1 MPAADSPAT
10 GQDQVD
16 AAKAARAA
24 RLDAL
29 GASLAT
35 KRREAIEYR
44 RSTGIE
50 AEWDEC
56 EDAYNGVDEVSK
68 QAVKKT
74 RSRDWS
80 TWTDD
85 QDNDNRS
92 TVVLNITKPYVNAF
106 ASKIIDMRLAVTGRA
121 WAFSPTP
128 IPELEEM
135 KKQNQVGLVE
145 NGQPVMMEE
154 DGQQRQA
161 TPADKANEI
170 LKKARQKADKAQ
182 KQVDD
187 WMVESHWD
195 SEARQ
200 AVDDMARIGTGVL
213 KGPFPQKFTYTKYQD
228 GKLVKVEKIRP
239 TSKRISARN
248 LFPDPACGENIHNG
262 DYVWDWDG
270 ITKKRLKDLKKL
282 TDSKGRPIYIAEQID
297 LVLKEGPRQAD
308 VDYNANPAV
317 VDPNQKVKPFQIW
330 YYYGTLEK
338 DDIEAAG
345 CTCDGDDDS
354 YSVIVAM
361 VNDHVIR
368 AGMSP
373 LDNGKFPF
381 DVAPCSRREGHWA
394 GVGIAK
400 DLDVPSKMIIGA
412 NRSMLENAGLSA
424 KPIIALM
431 QGLLVPADGNN
442 VLYGGKVFIIPKGTD
457 ITEAK
462 NALFQFQVE
471 SRQEENM
478 NIIQFALKMAENV
491 TGLPMILQGQQ
502 GQAPDRV
509 GVVQILDK
517 NASTVANRVT
527 KMYDDNLLEPH
538 VGGYYDWLME
548 YSEDEEMKGDYTIDV
563 LPPPDIVADRQS
575 LIELSKAAD
584 NPKAKVDFSK
594 FFAELAKS
602 NKFDPTR
609 IQYSDEEWAKI
620 EKQQPAPPIPVAVA
634 QIREQGAT
642 ERKGQEIEAENKRL
656 GVELALEKEQAEL
669 DRQLE
674 HWQTQIQATLDAAD
688 LDGQRGMNTE
698 DRKAAIAQTTAKIMA
713 QIRLS
718 MAAISD
724 GKDQAVA
731 SHEVDLYKHRNPPQV
746 LTPPSEP
753 AGKAAP
759 GSAYQA

>member
-1 MPAADSPAT
+1 M
-10 GQDQVD
+10 
-16 AAKAARAA
+16 
-24 RLDAL
+24 
-29 GASLAT
+29 
-35 KRREAIEYR
+35 
-44 RSTGIE
+44 
-50 AEWDEC
+50 
-56 EDAYNGVDEVSK
+56 DEVSK